1 MATAESGQTVKV
13 HYTGTLDNGDEFD
26 TSLGGEP
33 LEVTLGEGAVIVGFE
48 RALLGMEPGDS
59 KTVQIAADDA
69 YGDHQAERVYEVERA
84 RIPPDVELEVGR
96 VLQANG
102 DDGQTVTM
110 TVAALTEAMVTLDFN
125 HPLAGKNLTFQLEL
139 VEIV

>member
-33 LEVTLGEGAVIVGFE
+33 LEVTLGEGAVIAGFE
-48 RALLGMEPGDS
+48 KALLGMEPGDS
-59 KTVQIAADDA
+59 KTVQIAVDDA

-102 DDGQTVTM
+102 EDGQTVTM
-110 TVAALTEAMVTLDFN
+110 TVAALNEAMVTLDFN

-139 VEIV
+139 VEII